1 MKWIILACA
10 FLCFVSCSLV
20 KTGGSVTRE
29 VGETLDHAGD
39 EEGRKDTFVGKCLN
53 LAGGIYTK
61 IGSSIENMAEKGE
74 DPNQSKGQLI
84 VDANKEVISGA
95 VEETREFADGGNI
108 IYKVQKKLIEIG
120 YDPGPADGVY
130 GQKTATAIANFQKD
144 NDIPLSGKVDET
156 TLKALG
162 L

>member
-1 MKWIILACA
+1 MKWVVVVGVL
-10 FLCFVSCSLV
+10 LCIVSCSTI

-29 VGETLDHAGD
+29 VGETLDEAGD
-39 EEGRKDTFVGKCLN
+39 KEERKGTFVGKCLD

-61 IGSSIENMAEKGE
+61 IGGAIEDMAEKGE

-84 VDANKEVISGA
+84 VDANKKVIAGA
-95 VEETREFADGGNI
+95 VEETREFTGDNI
-108 IYKVQKKLIEIG
+108 IYDVQKKLKEIG
-120 YDPGPADGVY
+120 YDPGTIDGIF
-130 GQKTATAIANFQKD
+130 GKKTATAVAEFQRDK
-144 NDIPLSGKVDET
+144 DIPPTGKIDEA

>member
-1 MKWIILACA
+1 MKWIIVAGAL
-10 FLCFVSCSLV
+10 LCIVSCSLI

-29 VGETLDHAGD
+29 VGETLDQAGD

-61 IGSSIENMAEKGE
+61 IGRTMENMAEKGE

-95 VEETREFADGGNI
+95 VEETREFAGNNI
-108 IYKVQKKLIEIG
+108 VYDVQKKLKEIG
-120 YDPGPADGVY
+120 YEPGSIDGIF
-130 GQKTATAIANFQKD
+130 GKKTATAVAEFQRDK
-144 NDIPLSGKVDET
+144 DIPPTGKIDEA

>member
-1 MKWIILACA
+1 MKWIIVAGAL
-10 FLCFVSCSLV
+10 LCIVSCSLI
-20 KTGGSVTRE
+20 KTGGSVTRD
-29 VGETLDHAGD
+29 VGETLDQAGD

-61 IGSSIENMAEKGE
+61 IGRTIEDMAEKGE

-95 VEETREFADGGNI
+95 VEETREFTGGNI
-108 IYKVQKKLIEIG
+108 IYKVQKKLKEIG

-130 GQKTATAIANFQKD
+130 GKKTATAIAEFQRDK
-144 NDIPLSGKVDET
+144 DIPPTGKIDEA